1 MKTNPSIQPI
11 DQFITMSRAQK
22 KETKQKICV
31 HCKNTGESKT
41 VYEGHLVRNNKGR
54 VCCPKIMRNCCSK
67 CSNIGH
73 LPSYCTV
80 VIRDIPMQFP
90 RVASSA
96 KVAPISKPAVSDAP
110 GGKFAALME
119 SSSEEGSPRKQNKK
133 QPKDWCDFEDDDE
146 DEIESFFERGCV

>member
-1 MKTNPSIQPI
+1 
-11 DQFITMSRAQK
+11 MSRAQK
-22 KETKQKICV
+22 KDTKQQICV

-41 VYEGHLVRNNKGR
+41 VYEGHLVRNDKGR
-54 VCCPKIMRNCCSK
+54 VCCPKIMSNCCSK

-80 VIRDIPMQFP
+80 VIRDIPTQFP
-90 RVASSA
+90 RAASSA

-119 SSSEEGSPRKQNKK
+119 SSSEEGSPRSSGSPRKQKKK
-133 QPKDWCDFEDDDE
+133 QPKNWCDFEDDDE
-146 DEIESFFERGCV
+146 DEIESFFERNCV